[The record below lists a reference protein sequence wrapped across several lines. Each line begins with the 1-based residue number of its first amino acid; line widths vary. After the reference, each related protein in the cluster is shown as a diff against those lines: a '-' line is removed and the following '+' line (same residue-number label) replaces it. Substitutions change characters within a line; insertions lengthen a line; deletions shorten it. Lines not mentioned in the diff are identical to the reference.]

1 MSEALAVVELASIA
15 RAFPVTDAMIKRAQ
29 CDLWRVGPISPGKFL
44 IILRGGV
51 AEVDESYRAGLDVA
65 GDMLVDYVFL
75 PQVDPSV
82 PAVMRAAPAGIVV
95 GALGI
100 VETSSCAATVR
111 AADCAVKAAEVELV
125 HMQLGRGIGGKAVFA
140 FSGALHDVQ
149 AGLEAAIDAVG
160 EGFLVTAEQIAA
172 PHGAM
177 TLKMLGL
184 GSEAPDY

>member
-1 MSEALAVVELASIA
+1 MSDALAVVELASIA
-15 RAFPVTDAMIKRAQ
+15 RAFPVTDAMIKRAHA
-29 CDLWRVGPISPGKFL
+29 DLWRVGPISPGKFL

-75 PQVDPSV
+75 PQVAPSV
-82 PAVMRAAPAGIVV
+82 PAAIRSTPSGVLVD
-95 GALGI
+95 ALGI
-100 VETSSCAATVR
+100 IETTSCAAAVR
-111 AADCAVKAAEVELV
+111 AADRAVKTAEVELV

-149 AGLEAAIDAVG
+149 AGVDAAVDAVG
-160 EGFLVTAEQIAA
+160 DGFLVTAEQIAA